1 MGSERNG
8 NWGRW
13 GDLDEYGSLNLIDA
27 QKVLDGIGLIRTGR
41 VLSLAQPIGPK
52 AGVPGHRNKGARFMD
67 RDAGAYALGAR
78 SPGGFRFAEDT
89 VQLSTHSGT
98 HVDALAHAWSGEEL
112 YNGHPAASIRSTNG
126 AQRLGADKLRPV
138 LTRGVLVD
146 LVGGVRCHAGPVHTH

>member
-67 RDAGAYALGAR
+67 RDAGDYALGAR
-78 SPGGFRFAEDT
+78 SPGGSVSPKTRFSCRRT
-89 VQLSTHSGT
+89 VAPMWTRWLTCGRVRNSTTGT
-98 HVDALAHAWSGEEL
+98 LPLPSARRMARKGWGRQV
-112 YNGHPAASIRSTNG
+112 T
-126 AQRLGADKLRPV
+126 
-138 LTRGVLVD
+138 
-146 LVGGVRCHAGPVHTH
+146 AGS